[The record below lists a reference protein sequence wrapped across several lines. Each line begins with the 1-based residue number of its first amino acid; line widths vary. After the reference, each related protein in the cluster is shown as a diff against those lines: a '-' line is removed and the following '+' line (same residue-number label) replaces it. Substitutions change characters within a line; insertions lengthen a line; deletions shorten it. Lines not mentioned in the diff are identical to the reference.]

1 MAYQS
6 LIPLEMNVDVGM
18 GWPSSRISRRYQGTK
33 RHQRGAC
40 ILCDTYLYCILYCI
54 CMFWRRPP
62 ETVAA
67 AASAMAPRV
76 LAVHLALGYAQC
88 LTLSSIM

>member
-1 MAYQS
+1 VHKGCHPG
-6 LIPLEMNVDVGM
+6 LPV
-18 GWPSSRISRRYQGTK
+18 RITQGRK
-33 RHQRGAC
+33 IHQRGAC
-40 ILCDTYLYCILYCI
+40 ILYYTYLYCILYCI
-54 CMFWRRPP
+54 CSFGRRPLV
-62 ETVAA
+62 TVAA